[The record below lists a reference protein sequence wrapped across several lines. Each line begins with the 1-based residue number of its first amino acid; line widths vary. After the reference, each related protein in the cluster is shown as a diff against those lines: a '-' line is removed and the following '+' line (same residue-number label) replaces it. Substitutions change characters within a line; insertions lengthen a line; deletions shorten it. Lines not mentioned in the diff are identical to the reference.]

1 MTLAGRQGAG
11 RAGGA
16 VVTQHGDPPPGTWLL
31 RRGRDG
37 RFSVLVPRR
46 AAIAGLCVLA
56 ACLILGFLSLGWGAA
71 SFGYGDVIDVL
82 AGRGRKFAELV
93 VMQWRMPRIVLA
105 IAVGAA
111 LGCAGAI
118 FQAVTR
124 NPLGSPDLIGFTMGA
139 QTGILF
145 AVLIAGTSLA
155 ATSAAALIGGLLAGA
170 VIYAL
175 SSRGGFGGLRL
186 ILAGIAVSAMLGSL
200 NRWMLVHAPVDD
212 AHGAQRAITGS
223 LTGADWATAMP
234 VSVLIIAA
242 LIAVA
247 ARSRDLRGLDLGP
260 DLATTL
266 GLRVGAARAVLIL
279 LGIILVA
286 LATTAAGPI
295 TFVALIAPHIARG
308 ITRSATTP
316 LPVAA
321 GVGALLLLAADVAGT
336 ALLDGLPVGLVTAS
350 LGGVYFM
357 ALLITEARRTP

>member
-1 MTLAGRQGAG
+1 MMPAENGESGRGSGVVAKQTLE
-11 RAGGA
+11 
-16 VVTQHGDPPPGTWLL
+16 PPPGNWLL
-31 RRGRDG
+31 RRGG
-37 RFSVLVPRR
+37 GEGFSVLVPRR
-46 AAIAGLCVLA
+46 SAIAGLCVLA
-56 ACLILGFLSLGWGAA
+56 GCLVLGFLSLGWGAA
-71 SFGYGDVIDVL
+71 SFGYGDVIDVF

-93 VMQWRMPRIVLA
+93 IVQWRMPRMLLA

-111 LGCAGAI
+111 LGCSGAI
-118 FQAVTR
+118 FQALTR
-124 NPLGSPDLIGFTMGA
+124 NPLASPDLIGFTTGA

-145 AVLIAGTSLA
+145 AVLIAGQSLA

-170 VIYAL
+170 AIYAL

-223 LTGADWATAMP
+223 LSGADWATATP
-234 VSVLIIAA
+234 VTALIIAA
-242 LIAVA
+242 LFLVA

-266 GLRVGAARAVLIL
+266 GLRVGAARATLIL
-279 LGIILVA
+279 LGIVLVA

-295 TFVALIAPHIARG
+295 AFVALVAPHIARR

-316 LPVAA
+316 MLVAA
-321 GVGALLLLAADVAGT
+321 AVGAFLLLAADIAGT